1 MMRCDDDG
9 GAGSPLCMRD
19 VHDSSSSSNPQTSTT
34 STTHAKVELVGGDD
48 DRSGNVFALNREG
61 YFGPVCDDTWGP
73 VEANTVCQ

>member
-1 MMRCDDDG
+1 
-9 GAGSPLCMRD
+9 MRD
-19 VHDSSSSSNPQTSTT
+19 VYDSSSSSNPQTSTQSPATT
-34 STTHAKVELVGGDD
+34 STGHNKVELIGGDN